1 MRPILIGSA
10 LGLGICV
17 LCIII
22 GPPMIALAR
31 WWCAVWSA
39 C

>member
-17 LCIII
+17 LPIII
-22 GPPMIALAR
+22 GMPLIAFAR
-31 WWCAVWSA
+31 WWCVVWSL